1 MEREIIEFVTQVQG
15 DKQLEK
21 LGGIVDELM
30 KKAQE
35 AGVNVDEFAESI
47 KKLGKTSK
55 GDLPVY
61 DSFIGKLKN
70 IAGVAAIGM
79 GMKKSVEVFVAFDD
93 VVRRVKATT
102 GATAEDMELLRYQAK
117 QLGDTTSWS
126 AKEAAEA
133 QLEFAK
139 AGFSNNEIL
148 AATPGI
154 LNTAK
159 AAEMG
164 LAEATEITAGALRMF
179 RLDASKSTTVGD
191 MLTKTASST
200 TTGVRDLAES
210 LKYSGTG
217 AQQFGLNLQQT
228 LGILGKLGD
237 MSLKGS
243 SAGTAL
249 QAVFSTIQNKAKA
262 KKLVLDLG
270 VNLTQDGKYR
280 NLLDIVKDI
289 KAKTATME
297 KAQAESLISE
307 IFGEQGSQAMN
318 RMLQMEE
325 QQLTDLINNI
335 GNSTGFAEKMAKEVE
350 GGAGGAFR
358 SLKSA
363 VEGLAISIGAYL
375 EPTVITLL
383 HGTTEIVGV
392 SMEFVDWLNSGSY
405 AADAMSFALVALCT
419 GYATYKAYLIGV
431 TLWEK
436 AQAIATGAKNL
447 AMGAGNAIML
457 LVSAG
462 HMAYMAILGL
472 LTGQISITTA
482 VTWGL
487 NAAMTLLSGPVGL
500 IVAAIAGAA
509 AGFYF
514 LYQRSKRF
522 RDTIDPLID
531 KLKTLWEWVKKFKL
545 VNNAIEA
552 TKAGIGKIKEF
563 FNFGSQVKT
572 KQEFETE
579 IDKRIKEVQAGAGAV
594 PEFNQG
600 AGVNTDYLLF
610 SDDKK
615 TKKGRAKGSDTYK
628 HNGYYLKGTKVINA
642 ATGNNYNSYSNK
654 TSNNYN
660 SSSINK
666 EIYNSISN
674 GVNNKKTLNNYNN
687 SLTEIANK
695 NEENKNYSSNNIYSN
710 SITENNNVKTIDEK
724 ILEILIS
731 IKNTLKS
738 TNKSSKI
745 EFNISKN
752 DKEDIINEVVKDL
765 VIALDNI

>member
-1 MEREIIEFVTQVQG
+1 MEREFIEFVTQVQG

-21 LGGIVDELM
+21 LGSIVDELM

-35 AGVNVDEFAESI
+35 AGVNVDEFADSI
-47 KKLGKTSK
+47 KKLGKTSRE
-55 GDLPVY
+55 DLSTY
-61 DSFIGKLKN
+61 DSFIGKLKS
-70 IAGVAAIGM
+70 IAGIAAVGM
-79 GMKKSVEVFVAFDD
+79 GMKKSIDLFTSFDD
-93 VVRRVKATT
+93 VIRKVKATA

-133 QLEFAK
+133 QFEFAK

-154 LNTAK
+154 LNTAT

-179 RLDASKSTTVGD
+179 GLDASKSTTVGD

-200 TTGVRDLAES
+200 TTGVRELAES

-249 QAVFSTIQNKAKA
+249 QAVFSSIQNKAKA

-335 GNSTGFAEKMAKEVE
+335 GNSAGFAENMANELNA
-350 GGAGGAFR
+350 GLGGAFR
-358 SLKSA
+358 GLSSA
-363 VEGLAISIGAYL
+363 AEGLGISIGTYL
-375 EPTVITLL
+375 EPAV
-383 HGTTEIVGV
+383 V
-392 SMEFVDWLNSGSY
+392 SLIQVATGAISVATGFVDWLNSGSY
-405 AADAMSFALVALCT
+405 AADAMSFALVALCA
-419 GYATYKAYLIGV
+419 GYGAYKAYLIGV

-436 AQAIATGAKNL
+436 AHEIATVAKNM
-447 AMGAGNAIML
+447 AMVASHSIMMIL
-457 LVSAG
+457 NAG
-462 HMAYMAILGL
+462 HMVYMAILGL

-487 NAAMTLLSGPVGL
+487 NAAMMVLTGPVGL
-500 IVAAIAGAA
+500 IIAAIAGAA

-579 IDKRIKEVQAGAGAV
+579 IDKRIKEVQAGSGEV

-615 TKKGRAKGSDTYK
+615 TKKGRSKSLDTYK
-628 HNGYYLKGTKVINA
+628 HNGYYLKGTSPLAK
-642 ATGNNYNSYSNK
+642 
-654 TSNNYN
+654 
-660 SSSINK
+660 
-666 EIYNSISN
+666 
-674 GVNNKKTLNNYNN
+674 NN
-687 SLTEIANK
+687 SDNNT
-695 NEENKNYSSNNIYSN
+695 NIYSDTISQQN
-710 SITENNNVKTIDEK
+710 DKMPEKSIEER
-724 ILEILIS
+724 ILETLIA
-731 IKNTLKS
+731 IKNNLKS
-738 TNKSSKI
+738 SNEGSKI

>member
-1 MEREIIEFVTQVQG
+1 MEREFIEFVTQVQG

-21 LGGIVDELM
+21 LGSIVDELM

-35 AGVNVDEFAESI
+35 AGVNVDEFADSI
-47 KKLGKTSK
+47 KKLGKTSRE
-55 GDLPVY
+55 DLSTY
-61 DSFIGKLKN
+61 DSFIGKLKS
-70 IAGVAAIGM
+70 IAGIAAVGM
-79 GMKKSVEVFVAFDD
+79 GMKKSIDLFTSFDD
-93 VVRRVKATT
+93 VIRKVKATA

-133 QLEFAK
+133 QFEFAK

-154 LNTAK
+154 LNTAT

-179 RLDASKSTTVGD
+179 GLDASKSTTVGD

-200 TTGVRDLAES
+200 TTGVRELAES

-249 QAVFSTIQNKAKA
+249 QAVFSSIQNKAKA
-262 KKLVLDLG
+262 KKLSLDLG
-270 VNLTQDGKYR
+270 IQLTEDGKYR
-280 NLLDIVKDI
+280 KLLDIVKEL

-318 RMLQMEE
+318 RMLKMEE
-325 QQLTDLINNI
+325 QQLTELINNI
-335 GNSTGFAEKMAKEVE
+335 GNSTGFAENMANELNA
-350 GGAGGAFR
+350 GLGGAFR
-358 SLKSA
+358 GLSSA
-363 VEGLAISIGAYL
+363 AEGLGISIGTYLEPAVVSLIQVATGAISIATG
-375 EPTVITLL
+375 
-383 HGTTEIVGV
+383 
-392 SMEFVDWLNSGSY
+392 FVDWLNSGSY
-405 AADAMSFALVALCT
+405 AADAMSFALVALCA
-419 GYATYKAYLIGV
+419 GYGAYKAYLIGV

-436 AQAIATGAKNL
+436 AHEIATAAKNM
-447 AMGAGNAIML
+447 AMVAGHSIMMIL
-457 LVSAG
+457 NAG
-462 HMAYMAILGL
+462 HMVYMAILGL

-487 NAAMTLLSGPVGL
+487 NAAMMVLTGPVGL
-500 IVAAIAGAA
+500 IIAAIAGAA

-579 IDKRIKEVQAGAGAV
+579 IDKRIKEVQAGSGEV

-615 TKKGRAKGSDTYK
+615 TKKGRSESLDTYK
-628 HNGYYLKGTKVINA
+628 HNGYYLKGTSPLAK
-642 ATGNNYNSYSNK
+642 
-654 TSNNYN
+654 
-660 SSSINK
+660 
-666 EIYNSISN
+666 
-674 GVNNKKTLNNYNN
+674 NN
-687 SLTEIANK
+687 SDNNT
-695 NEENKNYSSNNIYSN
+695 NIYSDTISQQN
-710 SITENNNVKTIDEK
+710 DKMPEKSIEER
-724 ILEILIS
+724 ILETLIA
-731 IKNTLKS
+731 IKNNLKS
-738 TNKSSKI
+738 SNEGSKI

>member
-1 MEREIIEFVTQVQG
+1 MDREFIEFVTQVQG

-35 AGVNVDEFAESI
+35 AGVNVDDFAESI

-61 DSFIGKLKN
+61 DSFIGKLKS
-70 IAGVAAIGM
+70 IAGIAAVGM
-79 GMKKSVEVFVAFDD
+79 GIKKSVDLFASFDD
-93 VVRRVKATT
+93 VVRKVKATT
-102 GATAEDMELLRYQAK
+102 GATAEDMELLRFQAK
-117 QLGDTTSWS
+117 ELGATTSWS

-148 AATPGI
+148 AATPAI
-154 LNTAK
+154 LNTAR

-179 RLDASKSTTVGD
+179 GLNASESTAVGD

-262 KKLVLDLG
+262 KKLSLDLG
-270 VNLTQDGKYR
+270 IQLTEDGKYR
-280 NLLDIVKDI
+280 NLLDIVKEL

-318 RMLQMEE
+318 RMLKMEE
-325 QQLTDLINNI
+325 QQLTELINNI
-335 GNSTGFAEKMAKEVE
+335 GNSTGFAEGMANELDAGV
-350 GGAGGAFR
+350 GGAFR
-358 SLKSA
+358 GLSSA
-363 VEGLAISIGAYL
+363 AEGLGISIGTYL
-375 EPTVITLL
+375 EPAV
-383 HGTTEIVGV
+383 V
-392 SMEFVDWLNSGSY
+392 SLIQVATGAISVATGFVDWLNSGSY
-405 AADAMSFALVALCT
+405 AADAMSFALVALCA
-419 GYATYKAYLIGV
+419 GYGAYKAYLIGV

-436 AQAIATGAKNL
+436 AHEIATVAKNM
-447 AMGAGNAIML
+447 AMVASHSIMMIL
-457 LVSAG
+457 NAG

-509 AGFYF
+509 AGFTF
-514 LYQRSKRF
+514 LYQKSERF
-522 RDTIDPLID
+522 RNAISPLINT
-531 KLKTLWEWVKKFKL
+531 LKELWNWVKKFDL
-545 VNNAIEA
+545 VNNAIDA
-552 TKAGIGKIKEF
+552 TKAGIGKIKAM
-563 FNFGSQVKT
+563 FNIGAQVDSKEN
-572 KQEFETE
+572 KQGK
-579 IDKRIKEVQAGAGAV
+579 IDNVVKEVQAGAGAV
-594 PEFNQG
+594 PEFTQG
-600 AGVNTDYLLF
+600 AGINTDYLLF
-610 SDDKK
+610 KDDNKGKK
-615 TKKGRAKGSDTYK
+615 VGSKRSSTYK
-628 HNGYYLKGTKVINA
+628 HNGYYLKGTSLMSK
-642 ATGNNYNSYSNK
+642 
-654 TSNNYN
+654 
-660 SSSINK
+660 
-666 EIYNSISN
+666 
-674 GVNNKKTLNNYNN
+674 NN
-687 SLTEIANK
+687 SDNT
-695 NEENKNYSSNNIYSN
+695 NIYSDTVSQQN
-710 SITENNNVKTIDEK
+710 NKISEKSIEEK
-724 ILEILIS
+724 ILENLIS
-731 IKNTLKS
+731 IKDRLKEFNEG
-738 TNKSSKI
+738 TKI
-745 EFNISKN
+745 EFNINKN
-752 DKEDIINEVVKDL
+752 SKEDIINEVVKDL

>member
-1 MEREIIEFVTQVQG
+1 MDREFIEFVTQVQG

-61 DSFIGKLKN
+61 DSFIGKLKS
-70 IAGVAAIGM
+70 IAGVAAVGM
-79 GMKKSVEVFVAFDD
+79 GIKKSIDLFASFDD
-93 VVRRVKATT
+93 VVRRVKATA

-117 QLGDTTSWS
+117 ELGATTSWS

-154 LNTAK
+154 LNTAR

-179 RLDASKSTTVGD
+179 GLDASKSTTVGD

-262 KKLVLDLG
+262 KKLSVDLG
-270 VNLTQDGKYR
+270 VQLTEDGSYR

-289 KAKTATME
+289 KAKTASMS
-297 KAQAESLISE
+297 KAEAGSVINE

-318 RMLQMEE
+318 RLLAMEE
-325 QQLTDLINNI
+325 QQLTELINNI
-335 GNSTGFAEKMAKEVE
+335 GNSTGFAEGMANELDAGV
-350 GGAGGAFR
+350 GGAFR
-358 SLKSA
+358 GLSSA
-363 VEGLAISIGAYL
+363 AEGLGISIGTYL
-375 EPTVITLL
+375 EPAV
-383 HGTTEIVGV
+383 V
-392 SMEFVDWLNSGSY
+392 SLIQVATGAISVATGFIDWLNSGSY
-405 AADAMSFALVALCT
+405 AADAMSFALVALCA
-419 GYATYKAYLIGV
+419 GYGAYKTYLIGV

-436 AQAIATGAKNL
+436 AQTIATTAKNM
-447 AMGAGNAIML
+447 AVGAGNAIML

-462 HMAYMAILGL
+462 HMAYMGVLGL

-487 NAAMTLLSGPVGL
+487 NAAMMILTGPVGL
-500 IVAAIAGAA
+500 IIAAIAGAA

-552 TKAGIGKIKEF
+552 TKAGIGKIKEM

-579 IDKRIKEVQAGAGAV
+579 IDKRTKKVQAGAGAV

-674 GVNNKKTLNNYNN
+674 GVNNKKTLNNYNT

-745 EFNISKN
+745 KFNISKN

>member
-1 MEREIIEFVTQVQG
+1 MDREFIEFVTQVQG

-35 AGVNVDEFAESI
+35 AGVTVDDFAESI

-61 DSFIGKLKN
+61 DSFIGKLKS
-70 IAGVAAIGM
+70 IAGIAAVGM
-79 GMKKSVEVFVAFDD
+79 GIKKSVDLFASFDD

-102 GATAEDMELLRYQAK
+102 GATAEDMELLRFQAK
-117 QLGDTTSWS
+117 ELGATTSWS

-148 AATPGI
+148 AATPAI
-154 LNTAK
+154 LNTAR

-179 RLDASKSTTVGD
+179 GLNASESTAVGD

-262 KKLVLDLG
+262 KKLSLDLG
-270 VNLTQDGKYR
+270 IQLTEDGKYR
-280 NLLDIVKDI
+280 NLLDIVKEL

-318 RMLQMEE
+318 RMLKMEE
-325 QQLTDLINNI
+325 QQLTELINNI
-335 GNSTGFAEKMAKEVE
+335 GNSTGFAEGMANELDAGV
-350 GGAGGAFR
+350 GGAFR
-358 SLKSA
+358 GLSSA
-363 VEGLAISIGAYL
+363 AEGLGISIGTYL
-375 EPTVITLL
+375 EPAV
-383 HGTTEIVGV
+383 V
-392 SMEFVDWLNSGSY
+392 SLIQVATGAISVATGFVDWLNSGSY
-405 AADAMSFALVALCT
+405 AADAMSFALVALCA
-419 GYATYKAYLIGV
+419 GYGAYKAYLIGV

-487 NAAMTLLSGPVGL
+487 NAAMMVLTGPVGL
-500 IVAAIAGAA
+500 IIAAIAGAA

-579 IDKRIKEVQAGAGAV
+579 IDKRTKEVQAGAGAV

-615 TKKGRAKGSDTYK
+615 TKKGRSKGSDTYK
-628 HNGYYLKGTKVINA
+628 HNGYYLK
-642 ATGNNYNSYSNK
+642 S
-654 TSNNYN
+654 TSPLA
-660 SSSINK
+660 K
-666 EIYNSISN
+666 
-674 GVNNKKTLNNYNN
+674 NN
-687 SLTEIANK
+687 SDNNT
-695 NEENKNYSSNNIYSN
+695 NIYSDTISQQN
-710 SITENNNVKTIDEK
+710 DKMPEKSIEER
-724 ILEILIS
+724 ILETLIA
-731 IKNTLKS
+731 IKNSLKGG
-738 TNKSSKI
+738 NEGSKI
-745 EFNISKN
+745 EFNINKN
-752 DKEDIINEVVKDL
+752 SKEDIINEVTKDL
-765 VIALDNI
+765 VIALGNT

>member
-1 MEREIIEFVTQVQG
+1 MDREFIEFVTQVQG

-35 AGVNVDEFAESI
+35 AGVNVDDFAESI

-61 DSFIGKLKN
+61 DSFIGKLKS
-70 IAGVAAIGM
+70 IAGIAAVGM
-79 GMKKSVEVFVAFDD
+79 GIKKSVDLFASFDD

-154 LNTAK
+154 LNTAR

-179 RLDASKSTTVGD
+179 GLDASKSTTVGD

-262 KKLVLDLG
+262 KKLSVDLG
-270 VNLTQDGKYR
+270 VQLTEDGSYR

-289 KAKTATME
+289 KAKTASMS
-297 KAQAESLISE
+297 KAEAGSVINE

-318 RMLQMEE
+318 RLLAMEE
-325 QQLTDLINNI
+325 QQLTELINNI
-335 GNSTGFAEKMAKEVE
+335 GNSTGFAEGMANESDAGV
-350 GGAGGAFR
+350 GGAFR
-358 SLKSA
+358 GLSSA
-363 VEGLAISIGAYL
+363 AEGLGISIGTYL
-375 EPTVITLL
+375 EPAV
-383 HGTTEIVGV
+383 V
-392 SMEFVDWLNSGSY
+392 SLIQVATGAISVATGFIDWLNSGSY
-405 AADAMSFALVALCT
+405 AADAMSFALVALCA

-487 NAAMTLLSGPVGL
+487 NAAMMVLTGPVGL
-500 IVAAIAGAA
+500 IIAAIAGAA

-552 TKAGIGKIKEF
+552 TKAGIGKIKEM

-579 IDKRIKEVQAGAGAV
+579 IDKRTKKVQAGAGAV

-674 GVNNKKTLNNYNN
+674 GINNKKTLNNYNN

-724 ILEILIS
+724 ILEILVS
-731 IKNTLKS
+731 IKNSLKS
-738 TNKSSKI
+738 TNESSKI
-745 EFNISKN
+745 EFNINKN
-752 DKEDIINEVVKDL
+752 SKEDIINEVVKDL

>member
-1 MEREIIEFVTQVQG
+1 MDREFIEFVTQVQG
-15 DKQLEK
+15 DKQLKK

-61 DSFIGKLKN
+61 DSFIGKLKS

-79 GMKKSVEVFVAFDD
+79 GMKKSVEVFAAFDD

-117 QLGDTTSWS
+117 QLGATTSWS
-126 AKEAAEA
+126 AKESAEA

-262 KKLVLDLG
+262 KKLSLDLG
-270 VNLTQDGKYR
+270 IQLTEDGKYR
-280 NLLDIVKDI
+280 NLLDIVKDL

-318 RMLQMEE
+318 RMLKMEE
-325 QQLTDLINNI
+325 QQLTELINNI
-335 GNSTGFAEKMAKEVE
+335 GNSTGFAEKMAKEVDD
-350 GGAGGAFR
+350 GAGGAFR
-358 SLKSA
+358 GLKSA

-383 HGTTEIVGV
+383 HGTTEIVGAG
-392 SMEFVDWLNSGSY
+392 MEFVDWLNSGSY
-405 AADAMSFALVALCT
+405 AADAMSFALVALCA
-419 GYATYKAYLIGV
+419 GYGAYKAYLIGV

-462 HMAYMAILGL
+462 HMIYMGVLGL

-482 VTWGL
+482 LTWGL
-487 NAAMTLLSGPVGL
+487 NAAMMVLTGPVGL
-500 IVAAIAGAA
+500 IIAAIAGAA

-579 IDKRIKEVQAGAGAV
+579 IDKRIKEVQAGAGEV

-615 TKKGRAKGSDTYK
+615 TKKGRSKSLDTYK
-628 HNGYYLKGTKVINA
+628 HNGYYLKGTSPLAK
-642 ATGNNYNSYSNK
+642 
-654 TSNNYN
+654 
-660 SSSINK
+660 
-666 EIYNSISN
+666 
-674 GVNNKKTLNNYNN
+674 NN
-687 SLTEIANK
+687 SDNNT
-695 NEENKNYSSNNIYSN
+695 NIYSDTISQQN
-710 SITENNNVKTIDEK
+710 DKMPEKSIEER
-724 ILEILIS
+724 ILETLIA
-731 IKNTLKS
+731 IKNNLKS
-738 TNKSSKI
+738 SNEGSKI

>member
-1 MEREIIEFVTQVQG
+1 MDRDYIEFVTQVQG
-15 DKQLEK
+15 EKQLEK

-47 KKLGKTSK
+47 KKLGKASK

-70 IAGVAAIGM
+70 IAGVVAIGM

-133 QLEFAK
+133 QFEFAK

-179 RLDASKSTTVGD
+179 GLDASKSTTVGD

-262 KKLVLDLG
+262 KKLSLDLG
-270 VNLTQDGKYR
+270 IQLTEDGKYR
-280 NLLDIVKDI
+280 NLLDIVKDL

-318 RMLQMEE
+318 RMLKMEE
-325 QQLTDLINNI
+325 QQLTELINNI
-335 GNSTGFAEKMAKEVE
+335 GNSTGFAEKMAKEVDD
-350 GGAGGAFR
+350 GAGGAFR
-358 SLKSA
+358 GLKSA

-462 HMAYMAILGL
+462 HMIYMGVLGL

-482 VTWGL
+482 LTWGL
-487 NAAMTLLSGPVGL
+487 NAAMMVLTGPVGL
-500 IVAAIAGAA
+500 IIAAIAGAA

-552 TKAGIGKIKEF
+552 TKAGIGKIKEM

-579 IDKRIKEVQAGAGAV
+579 IDKRTKKVQAGAGAV

>member
-1 MEREIIEFVTQVQG
+1 MEREFIEFVTQVQG

-262 KKLVLDLG
+262 KKLSLDLG
-270 VNLTQDGKYR
+270 IQLTEDGKYR
-280 NLLDIVKDI
+280 NLLDIVKDL

-318 RMLQMEE
+318 RMLKMEE
-325 QQLTDLINNI
+325 QQLTELINNI

-487 NAAMTLLSGPVGL
+487 NAAMMVLTGPVGL
-500 IVAAIAGAA
+500 IIAAIAGAA

-579 IDKRIKEVQAGAGAV
+579 IDKRTKEVQAGAGAV

-615 TKKGRAKGSDTYK
+615 TKKGSSKGSDTYK
-628 HNGYYLKGTKVINA
+628 HNGYYLKGTSPLAK
-642 ATGNNYNSYSNK
+642 
-654 TSNNYN
+654 
-660 SSSINK
+660 
-666 EIYNSISN
+666 
-674 GVNNKKTLNNYNN
+674 NN
-687 SLTEIANK
+687 SDNNT
-695 NEENKNYSSNNIYSN
+695 NIYSDTISQQN
-710 SITENNNVKTIDEK
+710 DKMPEKSIEER
-724 ILEILIS
+724 ILETLIA
-731 IKNTLKS
+731 IKNSLKGG
-738 TNKSSKI
+738 NEGSKI
-745 EFNISKN
+745 EFNINKN
-752 DKEDIINEVVKDL
+752 SKEDIINEVTKDL
-765 VIALDNI
+765 VIALGNT

>member
-1 MEREIIEFVTQVQG
+1 MDREFIEFVTQVQG
-15 DKQLEK
+15 DKQLKK

-61 DSFIGKLKN
+61 DSFIGKLKS

-79 GMKKSVEVFVAFDD
+79 GMKKSVEVFAAFDD

-117 QLGDTTSWS
+117 QLGATTSWS
-126 AKEAAEA
+126 AKESAEA

-262 KKLVLDLG
+262 KKLSLDLG
-270 VNLTQDGKYR
+270 IQLTEDGKYR
-280 NLLDIVKDI
+280 NLLDIVKDL

-318 RMLQMEE
+318 RMLKMEE
-325 QQLTDLINNI
+325 QQLTELINNI

-487 NAAMTLLSGPVGL
+487 NAAMMVLTGPVGL
-500 IVAAIAGAA
+500 IIAAIAGAA

-579 IDKRIKEVQAGAGAV
+579 IDKRTKEVQAGAGAV

-615 TKKGRAKGSDTYK
+615 TKKGRSKGSDTYK
-628 HNGYYLKGTKVINA
+628 HNGYYLKGTSPLAK
-642 ATGNNYNSYSNK
+642 
-654 TSNNYN
+654 
-660 SSSINK
+660 
-666 EIYNSISN
+666 
-674 GVNNKKTLNNYNN
+674 NN
-687 SLTEIANK
+687 SDNNT
-695 NEENKNYSSNNIYSN
+695 NIYSDTISQQN
-710 SITENNNVKTIDEK
+710 DKMPEKSIEER
-724 ILEILIS
+724 ILETLIA
-731 IKNTLKS
+731 IKNSLKGG
-738 TNKSSKI
+738 NEGSKI
-745 EFNISKN
+745 EFNINKN
-752 DKEDIINEVVKDL
+752 SKEDIINEVVKDL

>member
-1 MEREIIEFVTQVQG
+1 MDRDYIEFVTQVQG
-15 DKQLEK
+15 EKQLEK

-47 KKLGKTSK
+47 KKLGKASK

-133 QLEFAK
+133 QFEFAK

-179 RLDASKSTTVGD
+179 GLDASKSTTVGD

-262 KKLVLDLG
+262 KKLSLDLG
-270 VNLTQDGKYR
+270 IQLTEDGKYR
-280 NLLDIVKDI
+280 NLLDIVKDL

-318 RMLQMEE
+318 RMLKMEE
-325 QQLTDLINNI
+325 QQLTELINNI
-335 GNSTGFAEKMAKEVE
+335 GNSTGFAEKMAKEVDD
-350 GGAGGAFR
+350 GAGGAFR
-358 SLKSA
+358 GLKSA

-462 HMAYMAILGL
+462 HMIYMGVLGL

-482 VTWGL
+482 LTWGL
-487 NAAMTLLSGPVGL
+487 NAAMMVLTGPVGL
-500 IVAAIAGAA
+500 IIAAIAGAA

-552 TKAGIGKIKEF
+552 TKAGIGKIKEM

-579 IDKRIKEVQAGAGAV
+579 IDKRTKKVQAGAGAV

>member
-1 MEREIIEFVTQVQG
+1 MDREFIEFVTQVQG

-35 AGVNVDEFAESI
+35 AGVNVDDFAESI

-61 DSFIGKLKN
+61 DSFIGKLKS
-70 IAGVAAIGM
+70 IAGIAAVGM
-79 GMKKSVEVFVAFDD
+79 GIKKSVDLFASFDD

-102 GATAEDMELLRYQAK
+102 GATAEDMELLRFQAK
-117 QLGDTTSWS
+117 ELGATTSWS

-148 AATPGI
+148 AATPAI
-154 LNTAK
+154 LNTAR

-179 RLDASKSTTVGD
+179 GLNASESTAVGD

-262 KKLVLDLG
+262 KKLSLDLG
-270 VNLTQDGKYR
+270 IQLTEDGKYR
-280 NLLDIVKDI
+280 NLLDIVKEL

-318 RMLQMEE
+318 RMLKMEE
-325 QQLTDLINNI
+325 QQLTELINNI
-335 GNSTGFAEKMAKEVE
+335 GNSTGFAEGMANELDAGV
-350 GGAGGAFR
+350 GGAFR
-358 SLKSA
+358 GLSSA
-363 VEGLAISIGAYL
+363 AEGLGISIGTYL
-375 EPTVITLL
+375 EPAV
-383 HGTTEIVGV
+383 V
-392 SMEFVDWLNSGSY
+392 SLIQVATGAISVATGFVDWLNSGSY
-405 AADAMSFALVALCT
+405 AADAMSFALVALCA
-419 GYATYKAYLIGV
+419 GYGAYKAYLIGV

-436 AQAIATGAKNL
+436 AHEIATVAKNM
-447 AMGAGNAIML
+447 AMVASHSIMMIL
-457 LVSAG
+457 NAG

-509 AGFYF
+509 AGFTF
-514 LYQRSKRF
+514 LYQKSERF
-522 RDTIDPLID
+522 RNAISPLINT
-531 KLKTLWEWVKKFKL
+531 LKELWNWVKKFDL
-545 VNNAIEA
+545 VNNAIDA
-552 TKAGIGKIKEF
+552 TKAGIGKIKAM
-563 FNFGSQVKT
+563 FNIGAQVDSKEN
-572 KQEFETE
+572 KQGK
-579 IDKRIKEVQAGAGAV
+579 IDNVVKEVQAGAGAV
-594 PEFNQG
+594 PEFTQG
-600 AGVNTDYLLF
+600 AGINTDYLLF
-610 SDDKK
+610 KDDNKGKK
-615 TKKGRAKGSDTYK
+615 VGSKRSSTYK
-628 HNGYYLKGTKVINA
+628 HNGYYLKGTSLMSK
-642 ATGNNYNSYSNK
+642 
-654 TSNNYN
+654 
-660 SSSINK
+660 
-666 EIYNSISN
+666 
-674 GVNNKKTLNNYNN
+674 NN
-687 SLTEIANK
+687 SDNT
-695 NEENKNYSSNNIYSN
+695 NIYSDTVSQQN
-710 SITENNNVKTIDEK
+710 NKISEKSIEEK
-724 ILEILIS
+724 ILENLIS
-731 IKNTLKS
+731 IKDRLKEFNEG
-738 TNKSSKI
+738 TKI
-745 EFNISKN
+745 EFNINKN
-752 DKEDIINEVVKDL
+752 SKEDIINEAIKDL
-765 VIALDNI
+765 TIALGNS

>member
-1 MEREIIEFVTQVQG
+1 MDREFIEFVTQVQG

-61 DSFIGKLKN
+61 DSFIGKLKS
-70 IAGVAAIGM
+70 IAGVAAVGM
-79 GMKKSVEVFVAFDD
+79 GIKKSIDLFASFDD
-93 VVRRVKATT
+93 VVRRVKATA

-117 QLGDTTSWS
+117 ELGATTSWS

-154 LNTAK
+154 LNTAR

-179 RLDASKSTTVGD
+179 GLDASKSTTVGD

-262 KKLVLDLG
+262 KKLSVDLG
-270 VNLTQDGKYR
+270 VQLTEDGSYR

-289 KAKTATME
+289 KTKTASMS
-297 KAQAESLISE
+297 KAEAGSLINE

-318 RMLQMEE
+318 RLLAMEE
-325 QQLTDLINNI
+325 QQLTELINNI
-335 GNSTGFAEKMAKEVE
+335 GNSTGFAEGMANELDAGV
-350 GGAGGAFR
+350 GGAFR
-358 SLKSA
+358 GLSSA
-363 VEGLAISIGAYL
+363 AEGLGISIGTYL
-375 EPTVITLL
+375 EPSV
-383 HGTTEIVGV
+383 V
-392 SMEFVDWLNSGSY
+392 SLIQVATGAISVATGFVDWLNSGSY
-405 AADAMSFALVALCT
+405 AADAMSFALVALCA
-419 GYATYKAYLIGV
+419 GYGAYKAYLIGV

-436 AQAIATGAKNL
+436 AQAIATTAKNM

-462 HMAYMAILGL
+462 HMTYMGVLGL

-482 VTWGL
+482 LTWGL
-487 NAAMTLLSGPVGL
+487 NAAMMVLTGPVGL
-500 IVAAIAGAA
+500 IIAAIAGAA

-531 KLKTLWEWVKKFKL
+531 KLKALWEWVKKFKL

-552 TKAGIGKIKEF
+552 TKAGIGKIKEM

-579 IDKRIKEVQAGAGAV
+579 IDKRTKEVQAGAGAV
-594 PEFNQG
+594 PEFPQG
-600 AGVNTDYLLF
+600 AGINTDYLLF
-610 SDDKK
+610 SDDNNK

-666 EIYNSISN
+666 EIYNNISN
-674 GVNNKKTLNNYNN
+674 GVNNKTSNNYNN

-724 ILEILIS
+724 ILEILVS
-731 IKNTLKS
+731 IKNSLKS
-738 TNKSSKI
+738 NNESPKI

>member
-1 MEREIIEFVTQVQG
+1 MDREFIEFVTQVQG

-21 LGGIVDELM
+21 LGDIVDELM

-35 AGVNVDEFAESI
+35 AGVNVDDFAESI

-55 GDLPVY
+55 GDLQVY
-61 DSFIGKLKN
+61 DSFIRKLKS
-70 IAGVAAIGM
+70 IAGIAAVGM
-79 GMKKSVEVFVAFDD
+79 GIKKSVDLFASFDD

-102 GATAEDMELLRYQAK
+102 GATAEDMELLRFQAK
-117 QLGDTTSWS
+117 ELGATTSWS

-148 AATPGI
+148 AATPAI
-154 LNTAK
+154 LNTAR

-179 RLDASKSTTVGD
+179 GLNASESTAVGD

-262 KKLVLDLG
+262 KKLSLDLG
-270 VNLTQDGKYR
+270 IQLTEDGKYR
-280 NLLDIVKDI
+280 NLLDIVKDL

-318 RMLQMEE
+318 RMLKMEE
-325 QQLTDLINNI
+325 QQLTELINNI
-335 GNSTGFAEKMAKEVE
+335 GNSTGFAEGMANELDAGV
-350 GGAGGAFR
+350 GGAFR
-358 SLKSA
+358 GLSSA
-363 VEGLAISIGAYL
+363 AEGLGISIGTYL
-375 EPTVITLL
+375 EPAV
-383 HGTTEIVGV
+383 V
-392 SMEFVDWLNSGSY
+392 SLIQVATGAISVATGFVDWLNSGSY
-405 AADAMSFALVALCT
+405 AADAMSFALVALCA
-419 GYATYKAYLIGV
+419 GYGAYKAYLIGV

-462 HMAYMAILGL
+462 HMIYMGVLGL

-482 VTWGL
+482 LTWGL
-487 NAAMTLLSGPVGL
+487 NAAMMVLTGPVGL
-500 IVAAIAGAA
+500 IIAAIAGAA

-579 IDKRIKEVQAGAGAV
+579 IDKRIKEVQAGAGEV

-615 TKKGRAKGSDTYK
+615 TKEGRSKSLDTYK
-628 HNGYYLKGTKVINA
+628 HNGYYLKGTSPLAK
-642 ATGNNYNSYSNK
+642 
-654 TSNNYN
+654 
-660 SSSINK
+660 
-666 EIYNSISN
+666 
-674 GVNNKKTLNNYNN
+674 NN
-687 SLTEIANK
+687 SDNNT
-695 NEENKNYSSNNIYSN
+695 NIYSDTISQQN
-710 SITENNNVKTIDEK
+710 DKMPEKSIEER
-724 ILEILIS
+724 ILETLIA
-731 IKNTLKS
+731 IKNNLKS
-738 TNKSSKI
+738 SNEGSKI

>member
-1 MEREIIEFVTQVQG
+1 MDREFIEFVTQVQG
-15 DKQLEK
+15 DKQLKK

-61 DSFIGKLKN
+61 DSFIGKLKS

-79 GMKKSVEVFVAFDD
+79 GMKKSVEVFAAFDD

-117 QLGDTTSWS
+117 QLGATTSWS
-126 AKEAAEA
+126 AKESAEA

-262 KKLVLDLG
+262 KKLSLDLG
-270 VNLTQDGKYR
+270 IQLTEDGKYR
-280 NLLDIVKDI
+280 NLLDIVKDL

-318 RMLQMEE
+318 RMLKMEE
-325 QQLTDLINNI
+325 QQLTELINNI

-431 TLWEK
+431 TIWEK

-462 HMAYMAILGL
+462 HMIYMGVLGL

-482 VTWGL
+482 LTWGL
-487 NAAMTLLSGPVGL
+487 NAAMTVLTGPVGL
-500 IVAAIAGAA
+500 IIAAIAGAA

-579 IDKRIKEVQAGAGAV
+579 IDKRIKEVQAGAGEV

-615 TKKGRAKGSDTYK
+615 TKEGRSKSLDTYK
-628 HNGYYLKGTKVINA
+628 HNGYYLKGTSPLAK
-642 ATGNNYNSYSNK
+642 
-654 TSNNYN
+654 
-660 SSSINK
+660 
-666 EIYNSISN
+666 
-674 GVNNKKTLNNYNN
+674 NN
-687 SLTEIANK
+687 SDNNT
-695 NEENKNYSSNNIYSN
+695 NIYSDTISQQN
-710 SITENNNVKTIDEK
+710 DKMPEKSIEER
-724 ILEILIS
+724 ILETLIA
-731 IKNTLKS
+731 IKNNLKS
-738 TNKSSKI
+738 SNEGSKI

>member
-1 MEREIIEFVTQVQG
+1 MDREFIEFVTQVQG

-35 AGVNVDEFAESI
+35 AGVNVDDFAESI

-61 DSFIGKLKN
+61 DSFIGKLKS
-70 IAGVAAIGM
+70 IAGIAAVGM
-79 GMKKSVEVFVAFDD
+79 GIKKSVDLFASFDD

-102 GATAEDMELLRYQAK
+102 GATAEDMELLRFQAK
-117 QLGDTTSWS
+117 ELGATTSWS

-148 AATPGI
+148 AATPAI
-154 LNTAK
+154 LNTAR

-164 LAEATEITAGALRMF
+164 LAEVTEITAGALRMF
-179 RLDASKSTTVGD
+179 GLNASESTAVGD

-262 KKLVLDLG
+262 KKLSLDLG
-270 VNLTQDGKYR
+270 IQLTEDGKYR
-280 NLLDIVKDI
+280 NLLDIVKEL

-318 RMLQMEE
+318 RMLKMEE
-325 QQLTDLINNI
+325 QQLTELINNI
-335 GNSTGFAEKMAKEVE
+335 GNSTGFAEGMANELDAGV
-350 GGAGGAFR
+350 GGAFR
-358 SLKSA
+358 GLSSA
-363 VEGLAISIGAYL
+363 AEGLGISIGTYL
-375 EPTVITLL
+375 EPAV
-383 HGTTEIVGV
+383 V
-392 SMEFVDWLNSGSY
+392 SLIQVATGAISVATGFVDWLNSGSY
-405 AADAMSFALVALCT
+405 AADAMSFALVALCA
-419 GYATYKAYLIGV
+419 GYGAYKAYLIGV

-436 AQAIATGAKNL
+436 AHEIATVAKNM
-447 AMGAGNAIML
+447 AMVASHSIMMIL
-457 LVSAG
+457 NAG

-509 AGFYF
+509 AGFTF
-514 LYQRSKRF
+514 LYQKSERF
-522 RDTIDPLID
+522 RNAISPLINT
-531 KLKTLWEWVKKFKL
+531 LKELWNWVKKFDL
-545 VNNAIEA
+545 VNNAIDA
-552 TKAGIGKIKEF
+552 TKAGIGKIKAM
-563 FNFGSQVKT
+563 FNIGAQVDSKEN
-572 KQEFETE
+572 KQGK
-579 IDKRIKEVQAGAGAV
+579 IDNVVKEVQAGAGAV
-594 PEFNQG
+594 PEFTQG
-600 AGVNTDYLLF
+600 AGINTDYLLF
-610 SDDKK
+610 KDDNKGKK
-615 TKKGRAKGSDTYK
+615 VGSKRSSTYK
-628 HNGYYLKGTKVINA
+628 HNGYYLKGTSLMSK
-642 ATGNNYNSYSNK
+642 
-654 TSNNYN
+654 
-660 SSSINK
+660 
-666 EIYNSISN
+666 
-674 GVNNKKTLNNYNN
+674 NN
-687 SLTEIANK
+687 SDNT
-695 NEENKNYSSNNIYSN
+695 NIYSDTVSQQN
-710 SITENNNVKTIDEK
+710 NKISEKSIEEK
-724 ILEILIS
+724 ILENLIS
-731 IKNTLKS
+731 IKDRLKEF
-738 TNKSSKI
+738 NEGSKI
-745 EFNISKN
+745 EFNINKN
-752 DKEDIINEVVKDL
+752 SKEDIINEVVKDL

>member
-1 MEREIIEFVTQVQG
+1 MDREFIEFVTQVQG

-55 GDLPVY
+55 GDLSVY
-61 DSFIGKLKN
+61 DSFIGKLKS
-70 IAGVAAIGM
+70 IAGIAAVGM
-79 GMKKSVEVFVAFDD
+79 GIKKSVDLFASFDD

-102 GATAEDMELLRYQAK
+102 GATAEDMELLRFQAK

-133 QLEFAK
+133 QFEFAK

-154 LNTAK
+154 LNTAR

-179 RLDASKSTTVGD
+179 GLDASKSKTVGD

-249 QAVFSTIQNKAKA
+249 QAVFSSIQNKAKA
-262 KKLVLDLG
+262 KKLSVDLG
-270 VNLTQDGKYR
+270 IQLTEDGKYR
-280 NLLDIVKDI
+280 NLLDIVKDL
-289 KAKTATME
+289 KAKTASMS
-297 KAQAESLISE
+297 KAEAGSVINE

-318 RMLQMEE
+318 RLLQMEE
-325 QQLTDLINNI
+325 QQLTELINNI
-335 GNSTGFAEKMAKEVE
+335 GNSTGFAKNMAKELNA
-350 GGAGGAFR
+350 GLGGAFR
-358 SLKSA
+358 GLSSA
-363 VEGLAISIGAYL
+363 AEGLGISIGSYL
-375 EPTVITLL
+375 EPSVISLVQVAT
-383 HGTTEIVGV
+383 GAISVATG
-392 SMEFVDWLNSGSY
+392 FVDWLNSGSY
-405 AADAMSFALVALCT
+405 AADAMSFALVALCA
-419 GYATYKAYLIGV
+419 GYGAYKAYLIGV

-436 AQAIATGAKNL
+436 AQTIATTAKNM
-447 AMGAGNAIML
+447 AVGAGNAIML

-462 HMAYMAILGL
+462 HMAYMGVLGL
-472 LTGQISITTA
+472 LTGQISLTTA

-487 NAAMTLLSGPVGL
+487 NAAMMILTGPVGL
-500 IVAAIAGAA
+500 IIAAIAGAA

-552 TKAGIGKIKEF
+552 TKAGIGKIKEM

-579 IDKRIKEVQAGAGAV
+579 IDKRTKEVQAGAGAV

-610 SDDKK
+610 SDDEK
-615 TKKGRAKGSDTYK
+615 TKKGRSKSSDTYK
-628 HNGYYLKGTKVINA
+628 HNGYYLKGTSPLAK
-642 ATGNNYNSYSNK
+642 
-654 TSNNYN
+654 
-660 SSSINK
+660 
-666 EIYNSISN
+666 
-674 GVNNKKTLNNYNN
+674 NN
-687 SLTEIANK
+687 SDNNT
-695 NEENKNYSSNNIYSN
+695 NIYSDTISQQN
-710 SITENNNVKTIDEK
+710 DKMPEKSIEER
-724 ILEILIS
+724 ILETLIA
-731 IKNTLKS
+731 IKNSLKGG
-738 TNKSSKI
+738 NEGSKI
-745 EFNISKN
+745 EFNINKN
-752 DKEDIINEVVKDL
+752 SKEDIINEVTKDL
-765 VIALDNI
+765 VIALGNT

>member
-1 MEREIIEFVTQVQG
+1 MDREFIEFVTQVQG

-47 KKLGKTSK
+47 KKLGKTSR
-55 GDLPVY
+55 GDLSTY
-61 DSFIGKLKN
+61 DSFIGKLKS
-70 IAGVAAIGM
+70 IAGVAAVGM
-79 GMKKSVEVFVAFDD
+79 GIKKSVDLFASFDD

-102 GATAEDMELLRYQAK
+102 GATAEDMELLRFQAK
-117 QLGDTTSWS
+117 ELGATTSWS

-148 AATPGI
+148 AATPAI
-154 LNTAK
+154 LNTAR

-179 RLDASKSTTVGD
+179 GLDASKSKTVGD

-249 QAVFSTIQNKAKA
+249 QAVFSSIQNKAKA
-262 KKLVLDLG
+262 KKLSIDLG
-270 VNLTQDGKYR
+270 IQLTEDGKYR
-280 NLLDIVKDI
+280 NLLDIVKDL
-289 KAKTATME
+289 KAKTASMS
-297 KAQAESLISE
+297 KAEAGSVINE

-318 RMLQMEE
+318 RLLQMEE
-325 QQLTDLINNI
+325 QQLTELINNI
-335 GNSTGFAEKMAKEVE
+335 GNSTGFAKNMAKELNA
-350 GGAGGAFR
+350 GLGGAFR
-358 SLKSA
+358 GLSSA
-363 VEGLAISIGAYL
+363 AEGLGISIGSYL
-375 EPTVITLL
+375 EPSVISLVQVAT
-383 HGTTEIVGV
+383 GAISVATG
-392 SMEFVDWLNSGSY
+392 FVDWLNSGSY
-405 AADAMSFALVALCT
+405 AADAMSFALVALCA
-419 GYATYKAYLIGV
+419 GYGAYKTYLIGV

-436 AQAIATGAKNL
+436 AQTIATTAKNM
-447 AMGAGNAIML
+447 AVGAGNAIML

-462 HMAYMAILGL
+462 HMAYMGVLGL

-487 NAAMTLLSGPVGL
+487 NAAMMILTGPVGL
-500 IVAAIAGAA
+500 IIAAIAGAA

-552 TKAGIGKIKEF
+552 TKAGIGKIKEM

-579 IDKRIKEVQAGAGAV
+579 IDKRTKEVQAGAGAV

-610 SDDKK
+610 SDDEK
-615 TKKGRAKGSDTYK
+615 TKKGRSKSSDTYK

-674 GVNNKKTLNNYNN
+674 GVNNKKTLNNYNT

-745 EFNISKN
+745 EFNINKN
-752 DKEDIINEVVKDL
+752 SKEDIINEVTKDL
-765 VIALDNI
+765 VIALGNT

>member
-1 MEREIIEFVTQVQG
+1 MDREFIEFVTQVQG

-35 AGVNVDEFAESI
+35 AGVTVDDFAESI

-61 DSFIGKLKN
+61 DSFIGKLKS
-70 IAGVAAIGM
+70 IAGIAAVGM
-79 GMKKSVEVFVAFDD
+79 GIKKSVDLFASFDD

-102 GATAEDMELLRYQAK
+102 GATAEDMELLRFQAK
-117 QLGDTTSWS
+117 ELGATTSWS

-148 AATPGI
+148 AATPAI
-154 LNTAK
+154 LNTAR

-179 RLDASKSTTVGD
+179 GLNASESTAVGD

-262 KKLVLDLG
+262 KKLSLDLG
-270 VNLTQDGKYR
+270 IQLTEDGKYR
-280 NLLDIVKDI
+280 NLLDIVKEL

-318 RMLQMEE
+318 RMLKMEE
-325 QQLTDLINNI
+325 QQLTELINNI
-335 GNSTGFAEKMAKEVE
+335 GNSTGFAEGMANELDAGV
-350 GGAGGAFR
+350 GGAFR
-358 SLKSA
+358 GLSSA
-363 VEGLAISIGAYL
+363 AEGLGISIGTYL
-375 EPTVITLL
+375 EPAV
-383 HGTTEIVGV
+383 V
-392 SMEFVDWLNSGSY
+392 SLIQVATGAISVATGFVDWLNSGSY
-405 AADAMSFALVALCT
+405 AADAMSFALVALCA
-419 GYATYKAYLIGV
+419 GYGAYKAYLIGV

-436 AQAIATGAKNL
+436 AHEIATVAKNM
-447 AMGAGNAIML
+447 AMVASHSIMMIL
-457 LVSAG
+457 NAG

-509 AGFYF
+509 AGFTF
-514 LYQRSKRF
+514 LYQKSERF
-522 RDTIDPLID
+522 RNAISPLINT
-531 KLKTLWEWVKKFKL
+531 LKELWNWVKKFDL
-545 VNNAIEA
+545 VNNAIDA
-552 TKAGIGKIKEF
+552 TKAGIGKIKAM
-563 FNFGSQVKT
+563 FNIGAQVDSKEN
-572 KQEFETE
+572 KQGK
-579 IDKRIKEVQAGAGAV
+579 IDNVVKEVQAGAGAV
-594 PEFNQG
+594 PEFTQG
-600 AGVNTDYLLF
+600 AGINTDYLLF
-610 SDDKK
+610 KDDNKGKK
-615 TKKGRAKGSDTYK
+615 VGSKRSSTYK
-628 HNGYYLKGTKVINA
+628 HNGYYLKGTSLMSK
-642 ATGNNYNSYSNK
+642 
-654 TSNNYN
+654 
-660 SSSINK
+660 
-666 EIYNSISN
+666 
-674 GVNNKKTLNNYNN
+674 NN
-687 SLTEIANK
+687 SDNT
-695 NEENKNYSSNNIYSN
+695 NIYSDTVSQQN
-710 SITENNNVKTIDEK
+710 NKISEKSIEEK
-724 ILEILIS
+724 ILENLIS
-731 IKNTLKS
+731 IKDRLKEFNEG
-738 TNKSSKI
+738 TKI
-745 EFNISKN
+745 EFNINKN
-752 DKEDIINEVVKDL
+752 SKEDIINEAIKDL
-765 VIALDNI
+765 TIALGNS

>member
-1 MEREIIEFVTQVQG
+1 MEREFIEFVTQVQG

-262 KKLVLDLG
+262 KKLSLDLG
-270 VNLTQDGKYR
+270 IQLTEDGKYR
-280 NLLDIVKDI
+280 NLLDIVKDL

-318 RMLQMEE
+318 RMLKMEE
-325 QQLTDLINNI
+325 QQLTELINNI

-487 NAAMTLLSGPVGL
+487 NAAMM
-500 IVAAIAGAA
+500 A
-509 AGFYF
+509 
-514 LYQRSKRF
+514 
-522 RDTIDPLID
+522 
-531 KLKTLWEWVKKFKL
+531 
-545 VNNAIEA
+545 
-552 TKAGIGKIKEF
+552 
-563 FNFGSQVKT
+563 
-572 KQEFETE
+572 
-579 IDKRIKEVQAGAGAV
+579 
-594 PEFNQG
+594 
-600 AGVNTDYLLF
+600 
-610 SDDKK
+610 
-615 TKKGRAKGSDTYK
+615 
-628 HNGYYLKGTKVINA
+628 
-642 ATGNNYNSYSNK
+642 NYCSYCR
-654 TSNNYN
+654 
-660 SSSINK
+660 SSSRILFF
-666 EIYNSISN
+666 IP
-674 GVNNKKTLNNYNN
+674 
-687 SLTEIANK
+687 
-695 NEENKNYSSNNIYSN
+695 
-710 SITENNNVKTIDEK
+710 K
-724 ILEILIS
+724 I
-731 IKNTLKS
+731 
-738 TNKSSKI
+738 
-745 EFNISKN
+745 
-752 DKEDIINEVVKDL
+752 
-765 VIALDNI
+765 

>member
-1 MEREIIEFVTQVQG
+1 MEREFIEFVTQVQG

-21 LGGIVDELM
+21 LGSIVDELM

-35 AGVNVDEFAESI
+35 AGVNVDEFADSI
-47 KKLGKTSK
+47 KKLGKTSRE
-55 GDLPVY
+55 DLSTY
-61 DSFIGKLKN
+61 DSFIGKLKS
-70 IAGVAAIGM
+70 IAGIAAVGM
-79 GMKKSVEVFVAFDD
+79 GMKKSIDLFTSFDD
-93 VVRRVKATT
+93 VIRKVKATA

-133 QLEFAK
+133 QFEFAK

-154 LNTAK
+154 LNTAT

-179 RLDASKSTTVGD
+179 GLDASKSTTVGD

-200 TTGVRDLAES
+200 TTGVRELAES

-249 QAVFSTIQNKAKA
+249 QAVFSSIQNKAKA

-335 GNSTGFAEKMAKEVE
+335 GNSAGFAENMANELNA
-350 GGAGGAFR
+350 GLGGAFR
-358 SLKSA
+358 GLSSA
-363 VEGLAISIGAYL
+363 AEGLGISIGTYLEPAVVSLIQVATGAISIATG
-375 EPTVITLL
+375 
-383 HGTTEIVGV
+383 
-392 SMEFVDWLNSGSY
+392 FVDWLNSGSY
-405 AADAMSFALVALCT
+405 AADAMSFALVALCA
-419 GYATYKAYLIGV
+419 GYGAYKAYLIGV

-462 HMAYMAILGL
+462 HMIYMGVLGL

-482 VTWGL
+482 LTWGL
-487 NAAMTLLSGPVGL
+487 NAAMMVLTGPVGL
-500 IVAAIAGAA
+500 IIAAIAGAA

-579 IDKRIKEVQAGAGAV
+579 IDKRIKEVQAGAGEV

-615 TKKGRAKGSDTYK
+615 TKKGRSESLDTYK
-628 HNGYYLKGTKVINA
+628 HNGYYLKGTSPLAK
-642 ATGNNYNSYSNK
+642 
-654 TSNNYN
+654 
-660 SSSINK
+660 
-666 EIYNSISN
+666 
-674 GVNNKKTLNNYNN
+674 NN
-687 SLTEIANK
+687 SDNNT
-695 NEENKNYSSNNIYSN
+695 NIYSDTISQQN
-710 SITENNNVKTIDEK
+710 DKMPEKSIEER
-724 ILEILIS
+724 ILETLIA
-731 IKNTLKS
+731 IKNNLKS
-738 TNKSSKI
+738 SNEGSKI
-745 EFNISKN
+745 KFNISKN

>member
-1 MEREIIEFVTQVQG
+1 MEREFIEFVTQVQG

-35 AGVNVDEFAESI
+35 AGVNVDEFADSI
-47 KKLGKTSK
+47 KKLGKTSRE
-55 GDLPVY
+55 DLSTY
-61 DSFIGKLKN
+61 DSFIGKLKS
-70 IAGVAAIGM
+70 IAGIAAVGM
-79 GMKKSVEVFVAFDD
+79 GMKKSIDLFTSFDD
-93 VVRRVKATT
+93 VIRKVKATA

-133 QLEFAK
+133 QFEFAK

-154 LNTAK
+154 LNTAT

-179 RLDASKSTTVGD
+179 GLDASKSTTVGD

-200 TTGVRDLAES
+200 TTGVRELAES

-249 QAVFSTIQNKAKA
+249 QAVFSSIQNKAKA

-335 GNSTGFAEKMAKEVE
+335 GNSAGFAENMANELNA
-350 GGAGGAFR
+350 GLGGAFR
-358 SLKSA
+358 GLSSA
-363 VEGLAISIGAYL
+363 AEGLGISIGTYL
-375 EPTVITLL
+375 EPAV
-383 HGTTEIVGV
+383 V
-392 SMEFVDWLNSGSY
+392 SLIQVATGAISVATGFVDWLNSGSY
-405 AADAMSFALVALCT
+405 AADAMSFALVALCA
-419 GYATYKAYLIGV
+419 GYGAYKAYLIGV

-436 AQAIATGAKNL
+436 AHEIATAAKNM
-447 AMGAGNAIML
+447 AMVAGHSIMMIL
-457 LVSAG
+457 NAG

-487 NAAMTLLSGPVGL
+487 NAAMMVLTGPVGL
-500 IVAAIAGAA
+500 IIAAIAGAA

-579 IDKRIKEVQAGAGAV
+579 IDKRTKEVQAGAGAV

-615 TKKGRAKGSDTYK
+615 TKKGRSKGSDTYK
-628 HNGYYLKGTKVINA
+628 HNGYYLK
-642 ATGNNYNSYSNK
+642 S
-654 TSNNYN
+654 TSPLA
-660 SSSINK
+660 K
-666 EIYNSISN
+666 
-674 GVNNKKTLNNYNN
+674 NN
-687 SLTEIANK
+687 SDNNT
-695 NEENKNYSSNNIYSN
+695 NIYSDTISQQN
-710 SITENNNVKTIDEK
+710 DKMPEKSIEER
-724 ILEILIS
+724 ILETLIA
-731 IKNTLKS
+731 IKNSLKGG
-738 TNKSSKI
+738 NEGSKI
-745 EFNISKN
+745 EFNINKN
-752 DKEDIINEVVKDL
+752 SKEDIINEVTKDL
-765 VIALDNI
+765 VIALGNT

>member
-1 MEREIIEFVTQVQG
+1 MDREFIEFVTQVQG

-35 AGVNVDEFAESI
+35 AGVNVDDFAESI

-61 DSFIGKLKN
+61 DSFIGKLKS
-70 IAGVAAIGM
+70 IAGIAAVGM
-79 GMKKSVEVFVAFDD
+79 GIKKSVDLFASFDD

-102 GATAEDMELLRYQAK
+102 GATAEDMELLRFQAK
-117 QLGDTTSWS
+117 ELGATTSWS

-148 AATPGI
+148 AATPAI
-154 LNTAK
+154 LNTAR

-179 RLDASKSTTVGD
+179 GLNASESTAVGD

-262 KKLVLDLG
+262 KKLSLDLG
-270 VNLTQDGKYR
+270 IQLTEDGKYR
-280 NLLDIVKDI
+280 NLLDIVKEL

-318 RMLQMEE
+318 RMLKMEE
-325 QQLTDLINNI
+325 QQLTELINNI
-335 GNSTGFAEKMAKEVE
+335 GNSTGFAEGMANELDAGV
-350 GGAGGAFR
+350 GGAFR
-358 SLKSA
+358 GLSSA
-363 VEGLAISIGAYL
+363 AEGLGISIGTYL
-375 EPTVITLL
+375 EPAV
-383 HGTTEIVGV
+383 V
-392 SMEFVDWLNSGSY
+392 SLIQVATGAISVATGFVDWLNSGSY
-405 AADAMSFALVALCT
+405 AADAMSFALVALCA
-419 GYATYKAYLIGV
+419 GYGAYKAYLIGV

-436 AQAIATGAKNL
+436 AHEIATVAKNM
-447 AMGAGNAIML
+447 AMVASHSIMMIL
-457 LVSAG
+457 NAG

-509 AGFYF
+509 AGFTF
-514 LYQRSKRF
+514 LYQKSERF
-522 RDTIDPLID
+522 RNAISPLINT
-531 KLKTLWEWVKKFKL
+531 LKELWNWVKKFDL
-545 VNNAIEA
+545 VNNAIDA
-552 TKAGIGKIKEF
+552 TKAGIGKIKAM
-563 FNFGSQVKT
+563 FNIGAQVDSKEN
-572 KQEFETE
+572 KQGK
-579 IDKRIKEVQAGAGAV
+579 IDNVVKEVQAGAGAV
-594 PEFNQG
+594 PEFTQG
-600 AGVNTDYLLF
+600 AGINTDYLLF
-610 SDDKK
+610 KDDNKGKK
-615 TKKGRAKGSDTYK
+615 VGSKRSSTYK
-628 HNGYYLKGTKVINA
+628 HNGYYLKGTSLMSK
-642 ATGNNYNSYSNK
+642 
-654 TSNNYN
+654 
-660 SSSINK
+660 
-666 EIYNSISN
+666 
-674 GVNNKKTLNNYNN
+674 NN
-687 SLTEIANK
+687 SDNT
-695 NEENKNYSSNNIYSN
+695 NIYSDTVSQQN
-710 SITENNNVKTIDEK
+710 NKISEKSIEEK
-724 ILEILIS
+724 ILENLIS
-731 IKNTLKS
+731 IKDRLKEFNEG
-738 TNKSSKI
+738 TKI
-745 EFNISKN
+745 EFNINKN
-752 DKEDIINEVVKDL
+752 SKEDIINEVVKDL

>member
-1 MEREIIEFVTQVQG
+1 MDREFIEFVTQVQG

-35 AGVNVDEFAESI
+35 AGVNVDDFAESI

-61 DSFIGKLKN
+61 DSFIGKLKS
-70 IAGVAAIGM
+70 IAGIAAVGM
-79 GMKKSVEVFVAFDD
+79 GIKKSVDLFASFDD

-102 GATAEDMELLRYQAK
+102 GATAEGMELLRYQAK
-117 QLGDTTSWS
+117 QLGATTSWS
-126 AKEAAEA
+126 AKESAEA

-179 RLDASKSTTVGD
+179 GLNASESTAVGD

-262 KKLVLDLG
+262 KKLSLDLG
-270 VNLTQDGKYR
+270 IQLTEDGKYR
-280 NLLDIVKDI
+280 NLLDIVKEL

-318 RMLQMEE
+318 RMLKMEE
-325 QQLTDLINNI
+325 QQLTELINNI
-335 GNSTGFAEKMAKEVE
+335 GNSTGFAEGMANELDAGV
-350 GGAGGAFR
+350 GGAFR
-358 SLKSA
+358 GLSSA
-363 VEGLAISIGAYL
+363 AEGLGISIGTYL
-375 EPTVITLL
+375 EPAV
-383 HGTTEIVGV
+383 V
-392 SMEFVDWLNSGSY
+392 SLIQVATGAISVATGFADWLNSGSY
-405 AADAMSFALVALCT
+405 AADAMSFALVALCA
-419 GYATYKAYLIGV
+419 GYGAYKAYLIGV
-431 TLWEK
+431 TIWEK

-462 HMAYMAILGL
+462 HMIYMGVLGL

-482 VTWGL
+482 LTWGL
-487 NAAMTLLSGPVGL
+487 NAAMMVLTGPVGL
-500 IVAAIAGAA
+500 IIAAIAGAA
-509 AGFYF
+509 VGFTF
-514 LYQRSKRF
+514 LYQKSERF
-522 RDTIDPLID
+522 RNAISPLINT
-531 KLKTLWEWVKKFKL
+531 LKELWNWVKKFKL

-563 FNFGSQVKT
+563 FNFGSKVKT

-579 IDKRIKEVQAGAGAV
+579 IDKRIKEVQVGAGEV

-615 TKKGRAKGSDTYK
+615 TKKGRSKSLDTYK
-628 HNGYYLKGTKVINA
+628 HNGYYLKGTSPLAK
-642 ATGNNYNSYSNK
+642 
-654 TSNNYN
+654 
-660 SSSINK
+660 
-666 EIYNSISN
+666 
-674 GVNNKKTLNNYNN
+674 NN
-687 SLTEIANK
+687 SDNNT
-695 NEENKNYSSNNIYSN
+695 NIYSDTISQQN
-710 SITENNNVKTIDEK
+710 DKMPEKSIEER
-724 ILEILIS
+724 ILETLIA
-731 IKNTLKS
+731 IKNSLKS
-738 TNKSSKI
+738 SNGGSKI

-765 VIALDNI
+765 VIALGNI

>member
-1 MEREIIEFVTQVQG
+1 MDREFIEFVTQVQG
-15 DKQLEK
+15 DKQLKK

-61 DSFIGKLKN
+61 DSFIGKLKS

-79 GMKKSVEVFVAFDD
+79 GMKKSVEVFAAFDD

-117 QLGDTTSWS
+117 QLGATTSWS
-126 AKEAAEA
+126 AKESAEA

-262 KKLVLDLG
+262 KKLSLDLG
-270 VNLTQDGKYR
+270 IQLTEDGKYR
-280 NLLDIVKDI
+280 NLLDIVKDL

-318 RMLQMEE
+318 RMLKMEE
-325 QQLTDLINNI
+325 QQLTELINNV

-363 VEGLAISIGAYL
+363 VEGLAISIGSYL

-383 HGTTEIVGV
+383 HGITEIVGV

-487 NAAMTLLSGPVGL
+487 NAAMMVLTGPVGL
-500 IVAAIAGAA
+500 IIAAIAGAA
-509 AGFYF
+509 TGFYF

-579 IDKRIKEVQAGAGAV
+579 IDKRTKEVQAGAGAV

-666 EIYNSISN
+666 EIYNNISN
-674 GVNNKKTLNNYNN
+674 GVNNKKTLNNYNT

>member
-666 EIYNSISN
+666 EIYNNISN

-724 ILEILIS
+724 ILEILVS
-731 IKNTLKS
+731 IKNSLKS
-738 TNKSSKI
+738 NNESPKI

>member
-262 KKLVLDLG
+262 KKFVLDLG

>member
-1 MEREIIEFVTQVQG
+1 MDREFIEFVTQVQG
-15 DKQLEK
+15 DKQLKK

-61 DSFIGKLKN
+61 DSFIGKLKS

-79 GMKKSVEVFVAFDD
+79 GMKKSVEVFAAFDD

-117 QLGDTTSWS
+117 QLGATTSWS
-126 AKEAAEA
+126 AKESAEA

-262 KKLVLDLG
+262 KKLSLDLG
-270 VNLTQDGKYR
+270 IQLTEDGKYR
-280 NLLDIVKDI
+280 NLLDIVKDL

-318 RMLQMEE
+318 RMLKMEE
-325 QQLTDLINNI
+325 QQLTELINNI

-363 VEGLAISIGAYL
+363 VEGLAISIGSYL

-383 HGTTEIVGV
+383 HGITEIVGV

-487 NAAMTLLSGPVGL
+487 NAAMMVLTGPVGL
-500 IVAAIAGAA
+500 IIAAIAGAA

-552 TKAGIGKIKEF
+552 TKAGIGKIKEM

-579 IDKRIKEVQAGAGAV
+579 IDKRTKKVQAGAGAV

-666 EIYNSISN
+666 EIYNNISN

-724 ILEILIS
+724 ILEILVS
-731 IKNTLKS
+731 IKNSLKS
-738 TNKSSKI
+738 NNESPKI